1 MEANHKLMAASDDYI
16 ASNNQIQRYQSMV
29 GGLMWAATQSRP
41 DISYATSV
49 LARYLRKPTDEHT
62 NAAKRVL
69 CYLKGTRKHGLTFTG
84 TGVDDLNLQGFTDAS
99 WGDDIDSRRSTGGYV
114 YKLCGGPISWKSG
127 RQSIVTLSSTEAEFV
142 SLTVA
147 AKEAAAISRL
157 LKEIML
163 YQGPAE
169 PVPLLEDNQ
178 PAIDLTKRPLSDGR
192 TKHIDI
198 RWCYIQQQV
207 NKGAVKVS
215 WISTNDQAADG
226 LTKALNRVK
235 FARFKELIGVMDCAS
250 AIKSAAT
257 STKKGV
263 S

>member
-1 MEANHKLMAASDDYI
+1 MALKTAIIDDFAEQLKSRFELSELGELSFYLGCRITRDRTHRTTYICQDAYIDQLLERFHLTNADPVDTPMEANHKLMAASDDYI

-114 YKLCGGPISWKSG
+114 YKLCGGLISWKSG

-163 YQGPAE
+163 Y
-169 PVPLLEDNQ
+169 
-178 PAIDLTKRPLSDGR
+178 
-192 TKHIDI
+192 
-198 RWCYIQQQV
+198 
-207 NKGAVKVS
+207 
-215 WISTNDQAADG
+215 
-226 LTKALNRVK
+226 
-235 FARFKELIGVMDCAS
+235 
-250 AIKSAAT
+250 
-257 STKKGV
+257 
-263 S
+263 